1 MMARNPGRG
10 RHLVVGDWLFG
21 FYLVIAVIGIAT
33 VEYGPWRY
41 GTGLLA
47 LSLLLAAWT
56 RTVLPEEMTGMLR
69 VRRRLVDVAALTLL
83 GTAIMLLTIV
93 IHSTPTTP

>member
-1 MMARNPGRG
+1 MARPGHA

-47 LSLLLAAWT
+47 LALLLAAWT
-56 RTVLPEEMTGMLR
+56 RMVLPEEMTGMLR

-83 GTAIMLLTIV
+83 GTATMLLTIV
-93 IHSTPTTP
+93 IHSTPITP